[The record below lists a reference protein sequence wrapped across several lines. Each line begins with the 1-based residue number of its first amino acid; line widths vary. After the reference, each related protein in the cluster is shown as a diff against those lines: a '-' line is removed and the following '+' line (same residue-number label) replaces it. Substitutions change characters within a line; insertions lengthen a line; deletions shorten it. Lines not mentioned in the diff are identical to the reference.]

1 MPDQRTHWSE
11 AYTVNPDFFGE
22 GPSDFAKL
30 ALERFREARVHDV
43 LELGCG
49 QGRDTFL
56 FANAGMRVTALDY
69 SPRAVEE
76 VTGTAK
82 RDGASLVVSAHVH
95 DLRQPLPFP
104 DGSFDACF
112 SHMLLCME
120 LSTDEIAF
128 LLGEIRRVLRPGGL
142 NLYSV
147 RSRFDKH
154 YRAGTHLRE
163 DICEVGGFVVHFF
176 SEEKIRQLARGYD
189 ILAIDR
195 AAEGSLPRDLYLV
208 ALQRS
213 GNVVSRSSEEE
224 RMVRPMDRF
233 EEFFDATHQSA
244 VLDGKTKGLLFLTA
258 SLAGGCEL

>member
-1 MPDQRTHWSE
+1 MADQRTHWTE
-11 AYTVNPDFFGE
+11 VYTASPSFFGE

-30 ALERFREARVHDV
+30 ALERFRDAGVRDV

-49 QGRDTFL
+49 QGRDTLL

-76 VTGTAK
+76 VTEAAK
-82 RDGASLVVSAHVH
+82 RGGVSELVSAHVQ

-104 DGSFDACF
+104 DGSFDGCF

-120 LSTDEIAF
+120 LGTEEVAF

-163 DICEVGGFVVHFF
+163 DLYEVGGFVVHFF
-176 SEEKIRQLARGYD
+176 SEERIRRLARGYEV
-189 ILAIDR
+189 LAIDR

-208 ALQRS
+208 ALRRS

-224 RMVRPMDRF
+224 RMVRPMDKF
-233 EEFFDATHQSA
+233 QEFFDSTHQSA
-244 VLDGKTKGLLFLTA
+244 VLDGKTKGLLFLAA